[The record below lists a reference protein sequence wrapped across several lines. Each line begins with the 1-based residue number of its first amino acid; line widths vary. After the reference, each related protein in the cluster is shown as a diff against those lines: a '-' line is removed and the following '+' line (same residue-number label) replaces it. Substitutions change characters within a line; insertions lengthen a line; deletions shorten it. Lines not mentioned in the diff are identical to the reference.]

1 MQQGPGAIRRRRGGT
16 LPLVLVF
23 LGAVL
28 VSGCASTPPAGLD
41 AGGIEDVGQRTAQR
55 APQGRAGVRVRWG
68 GEILGVD
75 NRPDSTDVEIYGRP
89 LRENAEPAPSGGD
102 GVRFIARVPGFLD
115 PAEYGAGKRMTVKGR
130 LAEPVTRPVGEYP
143 YVYPVVE
150 VEAHHLW
157 PVFRDPAPAYW
168 RDPFYDPWW
177 PWWPW
182 RPWGAY
188 PYGHPY
194 WW

>member
-1 MQQGPGAIRRRRGGT
+1 MRHPETTLRGRLVALAPLLAAFCGA
-16 LPLVLVF
+16 LAL
-23 LGAVL
+23 
-28 VSGCASTPPAGLD
+28 SGCASTPPAGLEA
-41 AGGIEDVGQRTAQR
+41 AGVDDVGPRAAQR
-55 APQGRAGVRVRWG
+55 APQGRAGARVRWG
-68 GEILGVD
+68 GEILAVD
-75 NRPDSTDVEIYGRP
+75 NRPETTDVEIYGRP
-89 LRENAEPAPSGGD
+89 LRDDAEPAPTGGD

-115 PAEYGAGKRMTVKGR
+115 PAEYEAGKRMTVKGR

-157 PVFRDPAPAYW
+157 PVYREPQPAYW
-168 RDPFYDPWW
+168 RDPLYYD